1 MDKMLKLL
9 SDNARLTTEQMAVML
24 NMTEAEVNAAIAK
37 LEKDG
42 VVRGYKPLIDWDK
55 TGEELVT
62 AIIEL
67 NVAPSKD
74 EGFDGIA
81 NTIMSFD
88 EVEGLSLMSGG
99 HDLMVTVN
107 GRTFKD
113 VAMFVAKR
121 LSPLPG
127 VLGTATHFVL
137 KKYKDQGVEFVSAG
151 ETDHRNVIV

>member
-1 MDKMLKLL
+1 MDKLL
-9 SDNARLTTEQMAVML
+9 TLLNKNARLTNAQMAVML
-24 NMTEAEVNAAIAK
+24 NMTEAEIAAEIAK
-37 LEKDG
+37 LEKEG

-81 NTIMSFD
+81 KTIMEMD

-137 KKYKDQGVEFVSAG
+137 KKYKERGVLFTEEEQDERGTV
-151 ETDHRNVIV
+151 

>member
-1 MDKMLKLL
+1 MDKLLKLL
-9 SDNARLTTEQMAVML
+9 NENARLTDAQMAVML
-24 NMTEAEVNAAIAK
+24 NMTEAEIAAAVAK

-42 VVRGYKPLIDWDK
+42 VVRGYKPLIDWEK

-67 NVAPSKD
+67 NIAPSKD

-81 NTIMSFD
+81 KTIMSFD
-88 EVEGLSLMSGG
+88 EVESLSLMSGG

-137 KKYKDQGVEFVSAG
+137 KKYKERGVLF
-151 ETDHRNVIV
+151 TDEEQDERGGI

>member
-1 MDKMLKLL
+1 MDKVLKLL
-9 SDNARLTTEQMAVML
+9 SENARLTDAQMAVML
-24 NMTEAEVNAAIAK
+24 NMTEAEVAAAVAK
-37 LEKDG
+37 LEQEG
-42 VVRGYKPLIDWDK
+42 VVRGYKPLIDWEK
-55 TGEELVT
+55 TGEEVVT

-67 NVAPSKD
+67 NIAPSKD

-81 NTIMSFD
+81 KTIMSFE

-107 GRTFKD
+107 GRSFKD

-121 LSPLPG
+121 LSSLDG

-137 KKYKDQGVEFVSAG
+137 KKYKERGVLFEEEERDERG
-151 ETDHRNVIV
+151 NV